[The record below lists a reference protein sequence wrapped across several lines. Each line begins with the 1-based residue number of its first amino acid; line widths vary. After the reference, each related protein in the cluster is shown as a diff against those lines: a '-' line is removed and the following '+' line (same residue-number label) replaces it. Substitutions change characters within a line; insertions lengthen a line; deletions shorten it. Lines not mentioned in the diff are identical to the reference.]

1 MEARKEHW
9 TPGDGVRGGCKPPD
23 KGAGNSGPL
32 QEDFALLIPQHSL
45 QPNLFKIIKCCGC
58 VRVGGKIVS
67 LECGSELTIQ
77 AQFFV
82 LRQDLMYPRLA

>member
-1 MEARKEHW
+1 MEARKGHW

-32 QEDFALLIPQHSL
+32 QEHFALLIPQQSP
-45 QPNLFKIIKCCGC
+45 QPYLFKIIKRCGC
-58 VRVGGKIVS
+58 VRVGGKIVF

-82 LRQDLMYPRLA
+82 LRQDLVDPRLA